1 MISGHEGISIISLII
16 WFGLTSSGLGS
27 FQLCC
32 EEFFQLFASSPKLAS
47 RRLRLDF
54 TSHNGSVVI
63 MPKFQ
68 IAVELPVPIKVV
80 AKCKDDHCIVNLFLK
95 CVGSF
100 NKQLLRLF
108 LFQGCIDWRLPHV
121 LLL

>member
-1 MISGHEGISIISLII
+1 MVWALELRPRSVPTLLRRILSALQTVE
-16 WFGLTSSGLGS
+16 F
-27 FQLCC
+27 
-32 EEFFQLFASSPKLAS
+32 FFQLFASSPKLAS

-80 AKCKDDHCIVNLFLK
+80 AKCEDDHCIVNLFLK

-100 NKQLLRLF
+100 NKQLQRLF
-108 LFQGCIDWRLPHV
+108 LFQGCIDW
-121 LLL
+121 